1 MIPNR
6 VDQLFLAHV
15 RPAFDPDA
23 LCLVVKFLLR
33 PILEVGAAM
42 IERAACPGVGD
53 SRRLLLR
60 RAVVAQRLVRFVV
73 FYLRSMILRH
83 RPSPVIGRS
92 EEHTSELQ
100 SLMRI
105 SYAVFC
111 LKKKKK
117 QNITTYTINY
127 TYYTTH

>member
-1 MIPNR
+1 MRISDWSSDVCSSDLPHAARYPRANSMIPNR

-73 FYLRSMILRH
+73 FYLRSK
-83 RPSPVIGRS
+83 IGRAS
-92 EEHTSELQ
+92 CRERVCQ
-100 SLMRI
+100 
-105 SYAVFC
+105 YV
-111 LKKKKK
+111 
-117 QNITTYTINY
+117 
-127 TYYTTH
+127 

>member
-83 RPSPVIGRS
+83 RPSPVIGCDSNGRRQCRS

-105 SYAVFC
+105 SFAV
-111 LKKKKK
+111 
-117 QNITTYTINY
+117 
-127 TYYTTH
+127 

>member
-1 MIPNR
+1 MRIS
-6 VDQLFLAHV
+6 DGSSDMCSSDLLFLAHV

-60 RAVVAQRLVRFVV
+60 RAVVAKRLVRFVV

-83 RPSPVIGRS
+83 RPSPVIGCDSNGRRQCWFDPDDNC
-92 EEHTSELQ
+92 E
-100 SLMRI
+100 
-105 SYAVFC
+105 
-111 LKKKKK
+111 K
-117 QNITTYTINY
+117 QGDKDRKRVG
-127 TYYTTH
+127 

>member
-60 RAVVAQRLVRFVV
+60 RAVVAQRLVR
-73 FYLRSMILRH
+73 
-83 RPSPVIGRS
+83 S

-111 LKKKKK
+111 LHK
-117 QNITTYTINY
+117 QQTEHSNT
-127 TYYTTH
+127 

>member
-1 MIPNR
+1 
-6 VDQLFLAHV
+6 
-15 RPAFDPDA
+15 
-23 LCLVVKFLLR
+23 
-33 PILEVGAAM
+33 M

-83 RPSPVIGRS
+83 RPSPVIGCDSNGRRQCWFDPDDNCETKGDKRAVSRS
-92 EEHTSELQ
+92 EEQTSELQ

-111 LKKKKK
+111 LKK
-117 QNITTYTINY
+117 
-127 TYYTTH
+127 